1 MIVLYTLCG
10 FALAEPTVEDI
21 LSSIE
26 ANMTHDTR
34 SSDLRMTV
42 EGGRRTKVY
51 EIKSYS
57 KGKDEAAVVFTSPV
71 RDKGT
76 KMLKRG
82 DALWM
87 YLPTVEKTQKISGHM
102 LRQGMMGSDLSYEDI
117 LQSTALTELYDAK
130 ISATE
135 ELNGRLCYRIE
146 MTAKDDAVSYPKRV
160 SWVDVELL
168 VPVKED
174 LFALSGM
181 LLKTW
186 TMSEVEVIDGKN
198 FPTKIVVEDKLQQ
211 GSVTTLDFVQVQFS
225 VDFEDEVFSQ
235 RWLER

>member
-1 MIVLYTLCG
+1 MIVLY
-10 FALAEPTVEDI
+10 ALFCVAYAEPTVEDI
-21 LSSIE
+21 LASVD

-34 SSDLRMTV
+34 SSDLKMTV
-42 EGGRRTKVY
+42 QGGRRTKVY
-51 EIKSYS
+51 EMQSYL

-117 LQSTALTELYDAK
+117 LQSTILTELYDAK
-130 ISATE
+130 VSTKE
-135 ELNGRLCYRIE
+135 EVNGRLCYRIE
-146 MTAKDDAVSYPKRV
+146 MTAKDETISYPKRV
-160 SWVDVELL
+160 SWVDVEYF

-186 TMSEVEVIDGKN
+186 TMSDVEVIDGRN
-198 FPTKIVVEDKLQQ
+198 FPTKVVVEDKLQQ

-225 VDFEDEVFSQ
+225 VDFEEEVFSQ